1 MNFGSVANSV
11 RLMLHLKDFLFS
23 KDVHISLPQGS
34 LAKQVFI
41 PIRASLCLRSY
52 FILTRSFRSDPA
64 FLCLCWLTQDTFLRG
79 GNGAARVS
87 VKVQRKVK
95 ISEEDVFIE
104 TNPSELY

>member
-1 MNFGSVANSV
+1 
-11 RLMLHLKDFLFS
+11 MLHLKEFLFS

-41 PIRASLCLRSY
+41 PIRASLCLCSY

-64 FLCLCWLTQDTFLRG
+64 LLCCLRWLAQDAFLRG